1 MDMVIMQYNA
11 VYLDSLIRYERAL
24 KQRNTLLKQ
33 EAEPDE
39 AVMDVI
45 EAMMSETGEVI
56 YNERKRFV
64 EEFQPIFLDL
74 YRRLAGNVTE
84 EVAMSYVSH
93 GERGDLQSQLRDWRQ
108 RERIVGYSLHGVHK
122 DDLDLTLN
130 GFAVKREASQGQ
142 QKTYFIAMKLAQYVF
157 LKNKGE
163 KMVPL
168 LLLDDIF
175 DKLDSNR
182 VEQIINYVSGNE
194 FGQIFITDTR
204 REHLDQV
211 LAATQRDYKL
221 FVVENGEVK

>member
-1 MDMVIMQYNA
+1 M
-11 VYLDSLIRYERAL
+11 
-24 KQRNTLLKQ
+24 LKQ

-122 DDLDLTLN
+122 DELDLTLN

-142 QKTYFIAMKLAQYVF
+142 QKLTL
-157 LKNKGE
+157 
-163 KMVPL
+163 
-168 LLLDDIF
+168 
-175 DKLDSNR
+175 
-182 VEQIINYVSGNE
+182 
-194 FGQIFITDTR
+194 
-204 REHLDQV
+204 
-211 LAATQRDYKL
+211 
-221 FVVENGEVK
+221 

>member
-74 YRRLAGNVTE
+74 YRRLAGIVTE
-84 EVAMSYVSH
+84 EVAM
-93 GERGDLQSQLRDWRQ
+93 
-108 RERIVGYSLHGVHK
+108 
-122 DDLDLTLN
+122 
-130 GFAVKREASQGQ
+130 
-142 QKTYFIAMKLAQYVF
+142 
-157 LKNKGE
+157 
-163 KMVPL
+163 
-168 LLLDDIF
+168 
-175 DKLDSNR
+175 
-182 VEQIINYVSGNE
+182 
-194 FGQIFITDTR
+194 
-204 REHLDQV
+204 
-211 LAATQRDYKL
+211 
-221 FVVENGEVK
+221 

>member
-1 MDMVIMQYNA
+1 
-11 VYLDSLIRYERAL
+11 
-24 KQRNTLLKQ
+24 
-33 EAEPDE
+33 
-39 AVMDVI
+39 
-45 EAMMSETGEVI
+45 MMSETGEVI